1 MRHDCHVID
10 RAGVAFFP
18 ESGKLYAV
26 PPEAAG
32 RLRAWLADAGPL
44 PAEAEAMMQAEAKA
58 AGERAP
64 LPPAGSDGGAVTSL
78 CLYTAH
84 DCNLA
89 CTYCYNQRGRAVA
102 PFAMMTPETAKAAID
117 RFFRTPGVS
126 YAVALYGGEPLL
138 NVGLI
143 RPLAEYAERLRQERD
158 IRISLS
164 ATTNGTVMNREILRL
179 LDRHFSSVTV
189 SLDGAGPINDLH
201 RRYERSG
208 TASAHDKTVATIR
221 LLKEKT
227 GLRVTVKGTLTAQG
241 LPRYRESIAYL
252 RGLGA
257 DGVALDPA
265 FGPRDAD
272 WALGDAAFE
281 EYAAMQAA
289 DAASDLADLDEAT
302 RPWQEYTFQ
311 IVAGL
316 LTKRRLLRHCNIGRD
331 LAVMADGAIYACHGL
346 AGLPAFR
353 MGRIDEPDSPD
364 FRRLH
369 DDFATLDVRG
379 VEGCDTCWAR
389 YLCGGGCYANAW
401 FKAGSVRRCD
411 ERHCLLFK
419 AVAENVIASF
429 VDVMKR
435 PGQAQALLQKMRRM
449 IGAAPQPHV

>member
-64 LPPAGSDGGAVTSL
+64 LPATGGDGGGVTSL
-78 CLYTAH
+78 CLYTTH

-102 PFAMMTPETAKAAID
+102 PFVMMSIETAKAAID
-117 RFFRTPGVS
+117 RFFRKPGVP
-126 YAVALYGGEPLL
+126 YAAALYGGEPLL

-143 RPLAEYAERLRQERD
+143 KPLAEYVERLRQERD

-164 ATTNGTVMNREILRL
+164 ATTNGTVMNRELLSL

-201 RRYERSG
+201 RRYEKAG
-208 TASAHDKTVATIR
+208 GASAHDKTVATIR

-241 LPRYRESIAYL
+241 LPRYRDSIAYL

-257 DGVALDPA
+257 DGIALDPA
-265 FGPRDAD
+265 FGPQDAD
-272 WALGDAAFE
+272 WALSDAAFE
-281 EYAAMQAA
+281 EYAAIQAA
-289 DAASDLADLDEAT
+289 DAASDLADLDET
-302 RPWQEYTFQ
+302 LRPWQEYTFQ

-331 LAVMADGAIYACHGL
+331 LAVMADGSVYACHGL

-353 MGRIDEPDSPD
+353 MGRVDEPDSSE
-364 FRRLH
+364 FHRLH
-369 DDFATLDVRG
+369 SDFVALDVRS
-379 VEGCDTCWAR
+379 VDGCDTCWAR

-401 FKAGSVRRCD
+401 FKTGTVRRCD
-411 ERHCLLFK
+411 SRHCTLFK
-419 AVAENVIASF
+419 GVAENVIAAF
-429 VDVMKR
+429 VSTMAKPER
-435 PGQAQALLQKMRRM
+435 AQVLLRKMRGM
-449 IGAAPQPHV
+449 IGAAPKPHV